1 MNLGIGIL
9 PTPTSPVPDI
19 PSEVSV
25 DVKHHETKKNESFR
39 LYYSLYFIAAHLN
52 AEIVLVVHSRHITLE
67 ENWGG
72 GRGKLNELEIKNK
85 NKKG

>member
-9 PTPTSPVPDI
+9 PTPASPVPDI

-25 DVKHHETKKNESFR
+25 DVKHHKTKENESFL
-39 LYYSLYFIAAHLN
+39 LYYSLYFLAAHLN

-72 GRGKLNELEIKNK
+72 GGGKLNELEILKNK
-85 NKKG
+85 F